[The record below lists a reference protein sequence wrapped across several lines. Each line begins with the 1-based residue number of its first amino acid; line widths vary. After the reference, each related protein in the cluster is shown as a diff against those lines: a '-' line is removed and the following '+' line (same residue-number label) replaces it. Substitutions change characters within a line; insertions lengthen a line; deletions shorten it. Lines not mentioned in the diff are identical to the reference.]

1 MLHTLQTI
9 ARRIYTLHT
18 NGGMKTVEEL
28 PFSASQHSEDTY
40 TPLNRNSTVGETV
53 TAKGELLNEL
63 YQARFDGLKELAVTY
78 NLPKNGSVEV
88 VRGRLIQ
95 QLILDEWDLSPNG
108 IKNLMNAEIGEIL
121 GIFGIK
127 KSGSVRARRQRLY
140 LHLNHD
146 PKQFVP
152 ESLDSLTRDELHE
165 LCKTLELPLSGNKQA
180 LLVRIAGVLAYQQ
193 GGWGKVKKSLRR
205 PRSGDSA
212 VEIPS
217 PTEDSKN
224 ESPGQTHIDEQDVV
238 LETAETFV
246 SQHPEGWTF
255 EEETEMRTELAQEGI
270 PISRAPLAA
279 SIDDVL
285 RAGQREIDTDS
296 TPAMVQSAHVAEV
309 VEHSLEVEA
318 VLLELTA
325 RAAEIESA
333 GRDFLA
339 VSSTSDGEDLEAF
352 IRSLSSHGF
361 AVEIPAVS
369 DGIRNTLMELEFR
382 SQTEKDAVFAMPN
395 SWREREALRNFEN
408 ARDVLRGQL
417 NNTLASSDGDL
428 VRARMTF
435 EQIGHDMGL
444 DLRIPSI
451 SGRLHALFDLHVEIH
466 QEEALQD
473 PSIARRN
480 RILRVLQ
487 HGAVHFSDIERM
499 TVDRLERNIAG
510 FEELVETILESSEG
524 SFSDSQQA
532 LVIRFLESRGY
543 EVNTID
549 LRPRVL
555 ACAGIIGA
563 ELGFISPS
571 EIPRIAPG
579 IMISDNQVDAIVTE
593 LKALAEAFKPK
604 TEQQPDVEIVIAESV
619 SDASDRLNSAR
630 GKIDAIDDLLA
641 RLRG

>member
-1 MLHTLQTI
+1 M
-9 ARRIYTLHT
+9 
-18 NGGMKTVEEL
+18 
-28 PFSASQHSEDTY
+28 
-40 TPLNRNSTVGETV
+40 

-95 QLILDEWDLSPNG
+95 QLILDEWDLSPTG

-152 ESLDSLTRDELHE
+152 ESLDAMTRDELHE

-205 PRSGDSA
+205 PRSGDSV
-212 VEIPS
+212 VEIPTPS
-217 PTEDSKN
+217 QDSKN
-224 ESPGQTHIDEQDVV
+224 ESPAESQIEEQDVI
-238 LETAETFV
+238 LETVETFV
-246 SQHPEGWTF
+246 SQHPKGWTF

-279 SIDDVL
+279 SIDEAL
-285 RAGQREIDTDS
+285 RAGQMQMKESD
-296 TPAMVQSAHVAEV
+296 TPAMVQSAHVVEV
-309 VEHSLEVEA
+309 VEHSLEIEA

-325 RAAEIESA
+325 RGAEIEAA
-333 GRDFLA
+333 GRDYLA

-352 IRSLSSHGF
+352 IRSLSGHGF

-382 SQTEKDAVFAMPN
+382 SQTEKDAVLAMPN
-395 SWREREALRNFEN
+395 SWSEREALRNFEN
-408 ARDVLRGQL
+408 ARDVLRDQL
-417 NNTLASSDGDL
+417 NNTLANSDGDL
-428 VRARMTF
+428 VRARMSF

-451 SGRLHALFDLHVEIH
+451 SGRLHALFDLHVEIN
-466 QEEALQD
+466 QAEALQD

-487 HGAVHFSDIERM
+487 HGAVHLSDVERM
-499 TVDRLERNIAG
+499 TVDRLERNISA
-510 FEELVETILESSEG
+510 FEELVETVLESSEG
-524 SFSDSQQA
+524 SFSDAQQA

-543 EVNTID
+543 EVNTVD

-579 IMISDNQVDAIVTE
+579 IMVSDTQVDAIVTE

-604 TEQQPDVEIVIAESV
+604 TDEQPDIEMVVAESV
-619 SDASDRLNSAR
+619 SDASDRVTSAR

>member
-1 MLHTLQTI
+1 
-9 ARRIYTLHT
+9 
-18 NGGMKTVEEL
+18 MKTVEEL

-352 IRSLSSHGF
+352 IRSLSTHGF

-532 LVIRFLESRGY
+532 LVIRFLESKGY

>member
-1 MLHTLQTI
+1 
-9 ARRIYTLHT
+9 
-18 NGGMKTVEEL
+18 
-28 PFSASQHSEDTY
+28 
-40 TPLNRNSTVGETV
+40 V

-95 QLILDEWDLSPNG
+95 QLILDEWDLSPTG

-146 PKQFVP
+146 PKQFLP
-152 ESLDSLTRDELHE
+152 ESLDALTRDELHE
-165 LCKTLELPLSGNKQA
+165 LCKTLELPLSGTKQA

-212 VEIPS
+212 VAIPTPS
-217 PTEDSKN
+217 QDSKN
-224 ESPGQTHIDEQDVV
+224 ESPAESQIEEKDVI
-238 LETAETFV
+238 LETVETFV
-246 SQHPEGWTF
+246 SQHPKGWTF

-270 PISRAPLAA
+270 PISRSPLAA
-279 SIDDVL
+279 SIDEAL
-285 RAGQREIDTDS
+285 RAGQMQMEEND
-296 TPAMVQSAHVAEV
+296 TPAMVQSAHVVEV
-309 VEHSLEVEA
+309 VEHSLEIEA

-325 RAAEIESA
+325 RGAEIEAA
-333 GRDFLA
+333 GRDYLA

-352 IRSLSSHGF
+352 IRSLSGHGF

-369 DGIRNTLMELEFR
+369 DGIRNALMELEFR
-382 SQTEKDAVFAMPN
+382 SQTEKDAVLAMPN
-395 SWREREALRNFEN
+395 SWSEREALRNFEN
-408 ARDVLRGQL
+408 ARDVLRDQL
-417 NNTLASSDGDL
+417 NNTLANSDGDL
-428 VRARMTF
+428 VRARMSF

-466 QEEALQD
+466 QAEALQD

-487 HGAVHFSDIERM
+487 HGAVHLSDVERM
-499 TVDRLERNIAG
+499 TVDRLERNISA
-510 FEELVETILESSEG
+510 FEELVETVLESSEG
-524 SFSDSQQA
+524 SFSDAQQA

-543 EVNTID
+543 EVNTVD
-549 LRPRVL
+549 LRPRIL

-579 IMISDNQVDAIVTE
+579 VMVSDTQVDAIVTE

-604 TEQQPDVEIVIAESV
+604 TDQLPDIEMVVAESV
-619 SDASDRLNSAR
+619 SDASDRVTSAR

>member
-1 MLHTLQTI
+1 
-9 ARRIYTLHT
+9 
-18 NGGMKTVEEL
+18 
-28 PFSASQHSEDTY
+28 
-40 TPLNRNSTVGETV
+40 V

-78 NLPKNGSVEV
+78 NLPKKGSVEV
-88 VRGRLIQ
+88 VRARLIQ
-95 QLILDEWDLSPNG
+95 HLILDEWDLSPEG

-140 LHLNHD
+140 LHLNQD

-152 ESLDSLTRDELHE
+152 ESLDSMTRDQLHE
-165 LCKTLELPLSGNKQA
+165 MCKILELPLSGNKQA
-180 LLVRIAGVLAYQQ
+180 LLVRVAGVLAYQQ

-205 PRSGDSA
+205 PRSGDSVVA
-212 VEIPS
+212 IPIPS
-217 PTEDSKN
+217 EDSKN
-224 ESPGQTHIDEQDVV
+224 ESPETKSVTEQDVV
-238 LETAETFV
+238 IETVENFV

-255 EEETEMRTELAQEGI
+255 EQETEMRTELAQEGI
-270 PISRAPLAA
+270 PISRAPIAA
-279 SIDDVL
+279 SIDDAL
-285 RAGQREIDTDS
+285 RAGQGSLDVVDA
-296 TPAMVQSAHVAEV
+296 PAMVQSAHVAEV

-325 RAAEIESA
+325 RAAEIEAA
-333 GRDFLA
+333 GRDYLA
-339 VSSTSDGEDLEAF
+339 VSSTSDTDDLEAF
-352 IRSLSSHGF
+352 IQSLSSHGF

-369 DGIRNTLMELEFR
+369 DGIRNTMMELEFR
-382 SQTEKDAVFAMPN
+382 SQTEKDAVVAMPN

-408 ARDVLRGQL
+408 ARDMLRDQL
-417 NNTLASSDGDL
+417 NNTLASSEGDL
-428 VRARMTF
+428 VKARMSF
-435 EQIGHDMGL
+435 EEIGHGMGL
-444 DLRIPSI
+444 DLRIPSV

-466 QEEALQD
+466 QAEALQD

-487 HGAVHFSDIERM
+487 HGAVHLTDIERM

-510 FEELVETILESSEG
+510 FEELVETVLESSEG

-543 EVNTID
+543 EVNTVD

-579 IMISDNQVDAIVTE
+579 IMISDTQVDAIVTE
-593 LKALAEAFKPK
+593 LKALAQAFKPQG
-604 TEQQPDVEIVIAESV
+604 EEEVETDEELVIAESV
-619 SDASDRLNSAR
+619 SDASDRLNSVR
-630 GKIDAIDDLLA
+630 GKIDAIDELLA

>member
-1 MLHTLQTI
+1 M
-9 ARRIYTLHT
+9 
-18 NGGMKTVEEL
+18 
-28 PFSASQHSEDTY
+28 
-40 TPLNRNSTVGETV
+40 
-53 TAKGELLNEL
+53 TAKSELLNEL

-78 NLPKNGSVEV
+78 NLPKKGPVEV
-88 VRGRLIQ
+88 VRARLIQ
-95 QLILDEWDLSPNG
+95 HLILDEWDLSPEG

-152 ESLDSLTRDELHE
+152 ESLDSMTRDQLHE
-165 LCKTLELPLSGNKQA
+165 MCKILELPLSGNKQA
-180 LLVRIAGVLAYQQ
+180 LLVRVAGVLAYQQ

-205 PRSGDSA
+205 PRSGDS
-212 VEIPS
+212 VVSIPVPS
-217 PTEDSKN
+217 EDSKN
-224 ESPGQTHIDEQDVV
+224 ETPEPQGVDEQDVV
-238 LETAETFV
+238 LETVETFV
-246 SQHPEGWTF
+246 SKHPEGWTF
-255 EEETEMRTELAQEGI
+255 EQESEMRTELAQEGI

-279 SIDDVL
+279 SIDDAL
-285 RAGQREIDTDS
+285 RAGQQNADDGEA
-296 TPAMVQSAHVAEV
+296 PAMVQSAHVAEV

-325 RAAEIESA
+325 RAAEIEAA

-339 VSSTSDGEDLEAF
+339 VSSTSDTDDLEAF
-352 IRSLSSHGF
+352 IQSLSSHGF
-361 AVEIPAVS
+361 AVELPAVS
-369 DGIRNTLMELEFR
+369 DGIRNTMMELEFR
-382 SQTEKDAVFAMPN
+382 SQTEKDAVVAMPN

-408 ARDVLRGQL
+408 ARDMLRDQL
-417 NNTLASSDGDL
+417 NNTLASSEGDL
-428 VRARMTF
+428 VRARMAF
-435 EQIGHDMGL
+435 EEIGHGMGL
-444 DLRIPSI
+444 DLRIPSV

-466 QEEALQD
+466 QAEALQD

-487 HGAVHFSDIERM
+487 HGAVHLTDIERM

-510 FEELVETILESSEG
+510 FEELVETVLESSEG

-543 EVNTID
+543 EVNTVD

-579 IMISDNQVDAIVTE
+579 IMISDTQVDAIVTE
-593 LKALAEAFKPK
+593 LKALAQAFKPESK
-604 TEQQPDVEIVIAESV
+604 EEQPDEEMVIAESV
-619 SDASDRLNSAR
+619 IDASERLNSAR

>member
-1 MLHTLQTI
+1 
-9 ARRIYTLHT
+9 
-18 NGGMKTVEEL
+18 
-28 PFSASQHSEDTY
+28 
-40 TPLNRNSTVGETV
+40 V

-108 IKNLMNAEIGEIL
+108 IKNLLNAEIGEIL

-127 KSGSVRARRQRLY
+127 KSGSIRARRQRLY

-152 ESLDSLTRDELHE
+152 ESLDSMTRDELHE

-205 PRSGDSA
+205 PRSADSVA
-212 VEIPS
+212 VIPS

-224 ESPGQTHIDEQDVV
+224 ESPSQASLDEQDVV
-238 LETAETFV
+238 LETVETFV

-255 EEETEMRTELAQEGI
+255 EEETEMRTELAQDGI

-279 SIDDVL
+279 SIDDAL
-285 RAGQREIDTDS
+285 RAGQKQGANEE
-296 TPAMVQSAHVAEV
+296 TPAMVQSAHVAEI

-325 RAAEIESA
+325 RAAEIEAS

-339 VSSTSDGEDLEAF
+339 VSSTSNGEDLEAF

-408 ARDVLRGQL
+408 ARDVLRDQL
-417 NNTLASSDGDL
+417 NNTLASSEGDL
-428 VRARMTF
+428 VRARLTF

-466 QEEALQD
+466 QAEALQD

-510 FEELVETILESSEG
+510 FEEMVETVLESSEG
-524 SFSDSQQA
+524 SFSDPQQA

-543 EVNTID
+543 EVNTVD

-579 IMISDNQVDAIVTE
+579 IMISDTQVDAIVTE

-604 TEQQPDVEIVIAESV
+604 TEEQPDVEMVIAESV
-619 SDASDRLNSAR
+619 SDASERLNSAR
-630 GKIDAIDDLLA
+630 GKIDDIDNLLA

>member
-1 MLHTLQTI
+1 M
-9 ARRIYTLHT
+9 
-18 NGGMKTVEEL
+18 
-28 PFSASQHSEDTY
+28 
-40 TPLNRNSTVGETV
+40 

-78 NLPKNGSVEV
+78 NLSKSGSVEV

-95 QLILDEWDLSPNG
+95 QLILDEWDLSPTG

-121 GIFGIK
+121 GVFGIK

-152 ESLDSLTRDELHE
+152 ESLDAMTRDELHE
-165 LCKTLELPLSGNKQA
+165 LCKILELPLSGNKQA

-212 VEIPS
+212 IEIPS
-217 PTEDSKN
+217 PSQDSKN
-224 ESPGQTHIDEQDVV
+224 ESPVETHIEEQDVI
-238 LETAETFV
+238 LETVETFV
-246 SQHPEGWTF
+246 SQHPKGWTF

-279 SIDDVL
+279 SIDDAL
-285 RAGQREIDTDS
+285 RAGQEQIADDE

-309 VEHSLEVEA
+309 VEHSLEIEA
-318 VLLELTA
+318 VLLELSA
-325 RAAEIESA
+325 RSAEIESA
-333 GRDFLA
+333 GRDYLA

-352 IRSLSSHGF
+352 IHSLSRHGF

-369 DGIRNTLMELEFR
+369 DGIRNALMELEFR
-382 SQTEKDAVFAMPN
+382 SQNEKDAVLAMPN
-395 SWREREALRNFEN
+395 SWSEREALRNFEN
-408 ARDVLRGQL
+408 ARDVLRDQL
-417 NNTLASSDGDL
+417 TNTLATSDGDL
-428 VRARMTF
+428 VRARMSF

-466 QEEALQD
+466 QAEALQD

-487 HGAVHFSDIERM
+487 HGAVHLSDGERM
-499 TVDRLERNIAG
+499 TVDRLERNITA
-510 FEELVETILESSEG
+510 FEELVETVLESSEG
-524 SFSDSQQA
+524 SFSDAQQA

-543 EVNTID
+543 EVNTVD

-579 IMISDNQVDAIVTE
+579 IMVSDTQVDAIVTE

-604 TEQQPDVEIVIAESV
+604 TEEQPDIEMVVAESV
-619 SDASDRLNSAR
+619 SDASERVNAAR

>member
-1 MLHTLQTI
+1 M
-9 ARRIYTLHT
+9 
-18 NGGMKTVEEL
+18 
-28 PFSASQHSEDTY
+28 
-40 TPLNRNSTVGETV
+40 

-95 QLILDEWDLSPNG
+95 QLILDEWDLSPTG

-146 PKQFVP
+146 PKQFLP
-152 ESLDSLTRDELHE
+152 ESLDALTRDELHE
-165 LCKTLELPLSGNKQA
+165 LCKTLELPLSGTKQA

-212 VEIPS
+212 VAIPTPS
-217 PTEDSKN
+217 QDSKN
-224 ESPGQTHIDEQDVV
+224 ESPAESQIEEQDVI
-238 LETAETFV
+238 LETVETFV
-246 SQHPEGWTF
+246 SQHPKGWTF

-279 SIDDVL
+279 SIDEAL
-285 RAGQREIDTDS
+285 RAGQMQMEEND
-296 TPAMVQSAHVAEV
+296 TPAMVQSAHIVEV
-309 VEHSLEVEA
+309 VEHSLEIEA

-325 RAAEIESA
+325 RAAEIEAA
-333 GRDFLA
+333 GRDYLA

-352 IRSLSSHGF
+352 IRSLSGHGF

-369 DGIRNTLMELEFR
+369 DGIRNALMELEFR
-382 SQTEKDAVFAMPN
+382 SQTEKDAVLAMPN
-395 SWREREALRNFEN
+395 SWSEREALRNFEN
-408 ARDVLRGQL
+408 ARDVLRDQL
-417 NNTLASSDGDL
+417 NNTLANSDGDL
-428 VRARMTF
+428 VRARMSF

-466 QEEALQD
+466 QAEALQD

-487 HGAVHFSDIERM
+487 HGAVHLSDVERM
-499 TVDRLERNIAG
+499 TVDRLERNISA
-510 FEELVETILESSEG
+510 FEELVETVLESSEG
-524 SFSDSQQA
+524 SFSDAQQA

-543 EVNTID
+543 EVNTVD
-549 LRPRVL
+549 LRPRIL

-579 IMISDNQVDAIVTE
+579 VMVSDTQVDAIVTE

-604 TEQQPDVEIVIAESV
+604 TNQLPDIEMVVAESV
-619 SDASDRLNSAR
+619 SDASDRVTSAR

>member
-1 MLHTLQTI
+1 M
-9 ARRIYTLHT
+9 
-18 NGGMKTVEEL
+18 
-28 PFSASQHSEDTY
+28 
-40 TPLNRNSTVGETV
+40 

-88 VRGRLIQ
+88 VRARLIQ

-108 IKNLMNAEIGEIL
+108 IKNLLNAEIGEIL

-127 KSGSVRARRQRLY
+127 KSGSIRARRQRLY

-152 ESLDSLTRDELHE
+152 ESLDSMTRDELHE

-205 PRSGDSA
+205 PRSADSI
-212 VEIPS
+212 VVIPS

-224 ESPGQTHIDEQDVV
+224 ESPAQTPLDEQDVV
-238 LETAETFV
+238 LETVETFV

-270 PISRAPLAA
+270 PISRAPIAA
-279 SIDDVL
+279 SIDDAL
-285 RAGQREIDTDS
+285 RAGQKQGASDE
-296 TPAMVQSAHVAEV
+296 TPAMVQSAHVAEI

-325 RAAEIESA
+325 RAAEIEAS

-339 VSSTSDGEDLEAF
+339 VSSTSNDEDLEAF

-408 ARDVLRGQL
+408 ARDVLRDQL
-417 NNTLASSDGDL
+417 NNTLASSEGDL
-428 VRARMTF
+428 VRARMSF

-466 QEEALQD
+466 QAEALQD

-510 FEELVETILESSEG
+510 FEEMVETVLESSEG
-524 SFSDSQQA
+524 SFSDPQQA

-543 EVNTID
+543 EVNTVD

-579 IMISDNQVDAIVTE
+579 IMISDTQVDAIVTE

-604 TEQQPDVEIVIAESV
+604 TEEQPDVEMVIAESV
-619 SDASDRLNSAR
+619 SDASERLNSAR
-630 GKIDAIDDLLA
+630 GKIDDIDNLLA

>member
-1 MLHTLQTI
+1 M
-9 ARRIYTLHT
+9 
-18 NGGMKTVEEL
+18 
-28 PFSASQHSEDTY
+28 
-40 TPLNRNSTVGETV
+40 
-53 TAKGELLNEL
+53 TAKSELLNEL

-78 NLPKNGSVEV
+78 NLPKKGPVEV
-88 VRGRLIQ
+88 VRARLIQ
-95 QLILDEWDLSPNG
+95 HLILDEWDLSPES

-152 ESLDSLTRDELHE
+152 ESLDSMTRDQLHE
-165 LCKTLELPLSGNKQA
+165 MCKILELPLSGNKQA
-180 LLVRIAGVLAYQQ
+180 LLVRVAGVLAYQQ

-205 PRSGDSA
+205 PRSGDS
-212 VEIPS
+212 VVSIPVPS
-217 PTEDSKN
+217 EDSKN
-224 ESPGQTHIDEQDVV
+224 ETPEPQGVDEQDVV
-238 LETAETFV
+238 VETFV
-246 SQHPEGWTF
+246 SKHPEGWTF
-255 EEETEMRTELAQEGI
+255 EQESEMRTELAQEGI

-279 SIDDVL
+279 SIDDAL
-285 RAGQREIDTDS
+285 RAGQQTADEDEA
-296 TPAMVQSAHVAEV
+296 PAMVQSAHVAEV

-325 RAAEIESA
+325 RAAEIEAA

-339 VSSTSDGEDLEAF
+339 VSSTSDTDDLEAF
-352 IRSLSSHGF
+352 IQSLSSHGF
-361 AVEIPAVS
+361 AVELPAVS
-369 DGIRNTLMELEFR
+369 DGIRNTMMELEFR
-382 SQTEKDAVFAMPN
+382 SQTEKDAVVAMPN

-408 ARDVLRGQL
+408 ARDMLRDQL
-417 NNTLASSDGDL
+417 NNTLASSEGDL
-428 VRARMTF
+428 VRARMAF
-435 EQIGHDMGL
+435 EEIGHGMGL
-444 DLRIPSI
+444 DLRIPSV

-466 QEEALQD
+466 QAEALQD

-487 HGAVHFSDIERM
+487 HGAVHLTDIERM

-510 FEELVETILESSEG
+510 FEELVETVLESSEG

-543 EVNTID
+543 EVNTVD

-579 IMISDNQVDAIVTE
+579 IMISDTQVDAIVTE
-593 LKALAEAFKPK
+593 LKALAQAFKPESK
-604 TEQQPDVEIVIAESV
+604 EEQPDEEMVIAESV
-619 SDASDRLNSAR
+619 IDASDRLNSAR

>member
-1 MLHTLQTI
+1 
-9 ARRIYTLHT
+9 
-18 NGGMKTVEEL
+18 
-28 PFSASQHSEDTY
+28 
-40 TPLNRNSTVGETV
+40 V

-95 QLILDEWDLSPNG
+95 QLILDEWDLSPTG

-146 PKQFVP
+146 PKQFLP
-152 ESLDSLTRDELHE
+152 ESLDALTRDELHE
-165 LCKTLELPLSGNKQA
+165 LCKTLELPLSGTKQA

-212 VEIPS
+212 VAIPTPS
-217 PTEDSKN
+217 QDSKN
-224 ESPGQTHIDEQDVV
+224 ESPAESQIEEKDVI
-238 LETAETFV
+238 LETVETFV
-246 SQHPEGWTF
+246 SQHPKGWTF

-270 PISRAPLAA
+270 PISRSPLAA
-279 SIDDVL
+279 SIDEAL
-285 RAGQREIDTDS
+285 RAGQMQMEEND
-296 TPAMVQSAHVAEV
+296 TPAMVQSAHVVEV
-309 VEHSLEVEA
+309 VEHSLEIEA

-325 RAAEIESA
+325 RAAEIEAA
-333 GRDFLA
+333 GRDYLA

-352 IRSLSSHGF
+352 IRSLSGHGF

-369 DGIRNTLMELEFR
+369 DGIRNALMELEFR
-382 SQTEKDAVFAMPN
+382 SQTEKDAVLAMPN
-395 SWREREALRNFEN
+395 SWSEREALRNFEN
-408 ARDVLRGQL
+408 ARDVLRDQL
-417 NNTLASSDGDL
+417 NNTLANSDGDL
-428 VRARMTF
+428 VRARMSF

-466 QEEALQD
+466 QAEALQD

-487 HGAVHFSDIERM
+487 HGAVHLSDVERM
-499 TVDRLERNIAG
+499 TVDRLERNISA
-510 FEELVETILESSEG
+510 FEELVETVLESSEG
-524 SFSDSQQA
+524 SFSDAQQA

-543 EVNTID
+543 EVNTVD
-549 LRPRVL
+549 LRPRIL

-579 IMISDNQVDAIVTE
+579 VMVSDTQVDAIVTE

-604 TEQQPDVEIVIAESV
+604 TDQLPDIEMVVAESV
-619 SDASDRLNSAR
+619 SDASDRVTSAR

>member
-1 MLHTLQTI
+1 M
-9 ARRIYTLHT
+9 
-18 NGGMKTVEEL
+18 
-28 PFSASQHSEDTY
+28 
-40 TPLNRNSTVGETV
+40 

-152 ESLDSLTRDELHE
+152 ESLDSMSRDELHE
-165 LCKTLELPLSGNKQA
+165 LCKILELPLSGNKQA

-205 PRSGDSA
+205 PRSGDTA

-224 ESPGQTHIDEQDVV
+224 ESPGQNHIAEQDIV
-238 LETAETFV
+238 LDTVETFV
-246 SQHPEGWTF
+246 SQHPKGWTF

-285 RAGQREIDTDS
+285 RAGQRERDTDG

-325 RAAEIESA
+325 RAAEIEAA

-339 VSSTSDGEDLEAF
+339 VSSTSESEDLEAF
-352 IRSLSSHGF
+352 IGSLSSHGF

-408 ARDVLRGQL
+408 ARDVLRSQL
-417 NNTLASSDGDL
+417 NDTLASSEGDL

-466 QEEALQD
+466 QAEALQD

-487 HGAVHFSDIERM
+487 HGAVHFTEIERM

-510 FEELVETILESSEG
+510 FEELVETVLESSEG

-543 EVNTID
+543 EVNTVD

-604 TEQQPDVEIVIAESV
+604 TEEHSDVEIVIAESV
-619 SDASDRLNSAR
+619 SDASERLNSAR

>member
-1 MLHTLQTI
+1 
-9 ARRIYTLHT
+9 
-18 NGGMKTVEEL
+18 MKTVEEL

-296 TPAMVQSAHVAEV
+296 TPAMVQSAHVAEI

-451 SGRLHALFDLHVEIH
+451 SGRLHALFDLHIEIH

-532 LVIRFLESRGY
+532 LVIRFLESKGY

>member
-1 MLHTLQTI
+1 M
-9 ARRIYTLHT
+9 
-18 NGGMKTVEEL
+18 
-28 PFSASQHSEDTY
+28 
-40 TPLNRNSTVGETV
+40 
-53 TAKGELLNEL
+53 
-63 YQARFDGLKELAVTY
+63 
-78 NLPKNGSVEV
+78 
-88 VRGRLIQ
+88 IQ
-95 QLILDEWDLSPNG
+95 QLILEEWDLSPNG

-140 LHLNHD
+140 LHLNQD

-152 ESLDSLTRDELHE
+152 ESLDSMTRDELHD

-205 PRSGDSA
+205 PRSGDS
-212 VEIPS
+212 VVVIPS

-224 ESPGQTHIDEQDVV
+224 ESPEQTHLEEQDVV
-238 LETAETFV
+238 LETVETFV

-270 PISRAPLAA
+270 PISRAPLSA
-279 SIDDVL
+279 SIDDAL
-285 RAGQREIDTDS
+285 RAGQKKTDS
-296 TPAMVQSAHVAEV
+296 SETPAMVQSAHVAEI

-325 RAAEIESA
+325 RAAEIEAA

-339 VSSTSDGEDLEAF
+339 VSSTSDNEDLEAF
-352 IRSLSSHGF
+352 IRSLSGHGF

-369 DGIRNTLMELEFR
+369 DGIRNALMELEFR
-382 SQTEKDAVFAMPN
+382 SQTEKDAVSSMPN
-395 SWREREALRNFEN
+395 SWREREALRNFEIT
-408 ARDVLRGQL
+408 RDVLRDQL

-428 VRARMTF
+428 VRARMSF

-444 DLRIPSI
+444 DLRIPSV

-466 QEEALQD
+466 QAEALQD

-487 HGAVHFSDIERM
+487 HGAVHLSEIERM
-499 TVDRLERNIAG
+499 TVDRLERNIAA
-510 FEELVETILESSEG
+510 FEEMVETVLESSEG
-524 SFSDSQQA
+524 SFSDAQQA

-543 EVNTID
+543 EVNTLD
-549 LRPRVL
+549 LRPRIL

-579 IMISDNQVDAIVTE
+579 IMISDTQVDAIVTE

-604 TEQQPDVEIVIAESV
+604 SHQEPDVEVVIAESV
-619 SDASDRLNSAR
+619 SDASERLNSAR

>member
-1 MLHTLQTI
+1 
-9 ARRIYTLHT
+9 
-18 NGGMKTVEEL
+18 
-28 PFSASQHSEDTY
+28 
-40 TPLNRNSTVGETV
+40 V

-88 VRGRLIQ
+88 VRARLIQ

-108 IKNLMNAEIGEIL
+108 IKNLLNAEIGEIL

-127 KSGSVRARRQRLY
+127 KSGSIRARRQRLY

-152 ESLDSLTRDELHE
+152 ESLDSMTRDELHE

-205 PRSGDSA
+205 PRSTDS
-212 VEIPS
+212 VVVIPS

-224 ESPGQTHIDEQDVV
+224 ESPGQTPLDEQDVV
-238 LETAETFV
+238 LETVETFV

-255 EEETEMRTELAQEGI
+255 EEETKMRTELAQEGI

-279 SIDDVL
+279 SIDDAL
-285 RAGQREIDTDS
+285 RAGQKQGANDE
-296 TPAMVQSAHVAEV
+296 TPAMVQSAHVAEI

-325 RAAEIESA
+325 RAAEIEAA

-352 IRSLSSHGF
+352 ISSLSSHGF

-408 ARDVLRGQL
+408 ARDVLRDQL
-417 NNTLASSDGDL
+417 NNTLASSEGDL

-466 QEEALQD
+466 QAEALQD

-510 FEELVETILESSEG
+510 FEEMVETVLESSEG
-524 SFSDSQQA
+524 SFSDPQQA

-543 EVNTID
+543 EVNTVD

-579 IMISDNQVDAIVTE
+579 IMISDTQVDAIVTE

-604 TEQQPDVEIVIAESV
+604 TEEQQPDVEMVIAESV
-619 SDASDRLNSAR
+619 SDASERLNSAR
-630 GKIDAIDDLLA
+630 GKIDDIDNLLA

>member
-1 MLHTLQTI
+1 
-9 ARRIYTLHT
+9 
-18 NGGMKTVEEL
+18 
-28 PFSASQHSEDTY
+28 
-40 TPLNRNSTVGETV
+40 V

-95 QLILDEWDLSPNG
+95 QLILDEWDLSPTG

-152 ESLDSLTRDELHE
+152 ESLDAMTRDELHE

-205 PRSGDSA
+205 PRSGDSV
-212 VEIPS
+212 VEIPTPS
-217 PTEDSKN
+217 QDSKN
-224 ESPGQTHIDEQDVV
+224 ESPAESQIEEQDVI
-238 LETAETFV
+238 LETVETFV
-246 SQHPEGWTF
+246 SQHPKGWTF

-279 SIDDVL
+279 SIDEAL
-285 RAGQREIDTDS
+285 RAGQMQMKESD
-296 TPAMVQSAHVAEV
+296 TPAMVQSAHVVEV
-309 VEHSLEVEA
+309 VEHSLEIEA

-325 RAAEIESA
+325 RGAEIEAA
-333 GRDFLA
+333 GRDYLA

-352 IRSLSSHGF
+352 IRSLSGHGF

-382 SQTEKDAVFAMPN
+382 SQTEKDAVLAMPN
-395 SWREREALRNFEN
+395 SWSEREALRNFEN
-408 ARDVLRGQL
+408 ARDVLRDQL
-417 NNTLASSDGDL
+417 NNTLANSDGDL
-428 VRARMTF
+428 VRARMSF

-451 SGRLHALFDLHVEIH
+451 SGRLHALFDLHVEIN
-466 QEEALQD
+466 QAEALQD

-487 HGAVHFSDIERM
+487 HGAVHLSDVERM
-499 TVDRLERNIAG
+499 TVDRLERNISA
-510 FEELVETILESSEG
+510 FEELVETVLESSEG
-524 SFSDSQQA
+524 SFSDAQQA

-543 EVNTID
+543 EVNTVD

-579 IMISDNQVDAIVTE
+579 IMVSDTQVDAIVTE

-604 TEQQPDVEIVIAESV
+604 TDEQPDIEMVVAESV
-619 SDASDRLNSAR
+619 SDASDRVTSAR

>member
-1 MLHTLQTI
+1 
-9 ARRIYTLHT
+9 
-18 NGGMKTVEEL
+18 MKTVEEL

-296 TPAMVQSAHVAEV
+296 TPAMVQSAHVSEV

-451 SGRLHALFDLHVEIH
+451 SGRLHALFDLHIEIH

-487 HGAVHFSDIERM
+487 HGAVHFTDIERM

-532 LVIRFLESRGY
+532 LVIRFLESKGY

>member
-1 MLHTLQTI
+1 
-9 ARRIYTLHT
+9 
-18 NGGMKTVEEL
+18 
-28 PFSASQHSEDTY
+28 
-40 TPLNRNSTVGETV
+40 V

-63 YQARFDGLKELAVTY
+63 YQARFDGLKEIAVTY

-88 VRGRLIQ
+88 VRARMIQ
-95 QLILDEWDLSPNG
+95 QLILEEWDLSPNG

-140 LHLNHD
+140 LHLNQD

-152 ESLDSLTRDELHE
+152 ESLDSMTRDELHD

-205 PRSGDSA
+205 PRSGDS
-212 VEIPS
+212 VVVIPS

-224 ESPGQTHIDEQDVV
+224 ESSEQTHLEEQDVV
-238 LETAETFV
+238 LETVETFV

-279 SIDDVL
+279 SIDDAL
-285 RAGQREIDTDS
+285 RAGQKKTDS
-296 TPAMVQSAHVAEV
+296 NEAPAMVQSAHVAEV

-325 RAAEIESA
+325 RAAEIEAA

-339 VSSTSDGEDLEAF
+339 VSSTSDNEDLEAF
-352 IRSLSSHGF
+352 IRSLSGHGF

-369 DGIRNTLMELEFR
+369 DGIRNALMELEFR
-382 SQTEKDAVFAMPN
+382 SQTEKDAVSSMPN
-395 SWREREALRNFEN
+395 SWREREALRNFEIT
-408 ARDVLRGQL
+408 RDVLRDQL

-428 VRARMTF
+428 VRARMSF

-444 DLRIPSI
+444 DLRIPSV

-466 QEEALQD
+466 QAEALQD

-487 HGAVHFSDIERM
+487 HGAVHLSEIERM
-499 TVDRLERNIAG
+499 TVDRLERNIAA
-510 FEELVETILESSEG
+510 FEEMVETVLESSEG
-524 SFSDSQQA
+524 SFSDAQQA

-543 EVNTID
+543 EVNTLD
-549 LRPRVL
+549 LRPRIL

-579 IMISDNQVDAIVTE
+579 IMVSDTQVDAIVTE

-604 TEQQPDVEIVIAESV
+604 SHQEPDVEMVIAESV
-619 SDASDRLNSAR
+619 SDASERLNSAR

>member
-1 MLHTLQTI
+1 
-9 ARRIYTLHT
+9 
-18 NGGMKTVEEL
+18 
-28 PFSASQHSEDTY
+28 
-40 TPLNRNSTVGETV
+40 V

-63 YQARFDGLKELAVTY
+63 YQARFDRLKELAVTY

-95 QLILDEWDLSPNG
+95 QLILDEWDLSPTG

-146 PKQFVP
+146 PKQFLP
-152 ESLDSLTRDELHE
+152 ESLDALTRDELHE
-165 LCKTLELPLSGNKQA
+165 LCKTLELPLSGTKQA

-212 VEIPS
+212 VAIPTPS
-217 PTEDSKN
+217 QDSKN
-224 ESPGQTHIDEQDVV
+224 ESPAESQIEEKDVI
-238 LETAETFV
+238 LETVETFV
-246 SQHPEGWTF
+246 SQHPKGWTF

-270 PISRAPLAA
+270 PISRSPLAA
-279 SIDDVL
+279 SIDEAL
-285 RAGQREIDTDS
+285 RAGQMQMEEND
-296 TPAMVQSAHVAEV
+296 TPAMVQSAHVVEV
-309 VEHSLEVEA
+309 VEHSLEIEA

-325 RAAEIESA
+325 RGAEIEAA
-333 GRDFLA
+333 GRDYLA

-352 IRSLSSHGF
+352 IRSLSGHGF

-369 DGIRNTLMELEFR
+369 DGIRNALMELEFR
-382 SQTEKDAVFAMPN
+382 SQTEKDAVLAMPN
-395 SWREREALRNFEN
+395 SWSEREALRNFEN
-408 ARDVLRGQL
+408 ARDVLRDQL
-417 NNTLASSDGDL
+417 NNTLANSDGDL
-428 VRARMTF
+428 VRARMSF

-466 QEEALQD
+466 QAEALQD

-487 HGAVHFSDIERM
+487 HGAVHLSDVERM
-499 TVDRLERNIAG
+499 TVDRLERNISA
-510 FEELVETILESSEG
+510 FEELVETVLESSEG
-524 SFSDSQQA
+524 SFSDAQQA

-543 EVNTID
+543 EVNTVD
-549 LRPRVL
+549 LRPRIL

-579 IMISDNQVDAIVTE
+579 VMVSDTQVDAIVTE

-604 TEQQPDVEIVIAESV
+604 TDQLPDIEMVVAESV
-619 SDASDRLNSAR
+619 SDASDRVTSAR

>member
-1 MLHTLQTI
+1 
-9 ARRIYTLHT
+9 
-18 NGGMKTVEEL
+18 
-28 PFSASQHSEDTY
+28 
-40 TPLNRNSTVGETV
+40 
-53 TAKGELLNEL
+53 
-63 YQARFDGLKELAVTY
+63 
-78 NLPKNGSVEV
+78 
-88 VRGRLIQ
+88 
-95 QLILDEWDLSPNG
+95 
-108 IKNLMNAEIGEIL
+108 MNAEIGEIL

-152 ESLDSLTRDELHE
+152 ESLDSMTRDQLHE
-165 LCKTLELPLSGNKQA
+165 MCKILELPLSGNKQA
-180 LLVRIAGVLAYQQ
+180 LLVRVAGVLAYQQ

-205 PRSGDSA
+205 PRSGDS
-212 VEIPS
+212 VVSIPVPS
-217 PTEDSKN
+217 EDSKN
-224 ESPGQTHIDEQDVV
+224 ETPEPQGVDEQDVV
-238 LETAETFV
+238 LETVETFV
-246 SQHPEGWTF
+246 SKHPEGWTF
-255 EEETEMRTELAQEGI
+255 EQESEMRTELAQEGI

-279 SIDDVL
+279 SIDDAL
-285 RAGQREIDTDS
+285 RAGQQTADDGEA
-296 TPAMVQSAHVAEV
+296 PAMVQSAHVAEV

-325 RAAEIESA
+325 RAAEIEAA

-339 VSSTSDGEDLEAF
+339 VSSTSDTDDLEAF
-352 IRSLSSHGF
+352 IQSLSSHGF
-361 AVEIPAVS
+361 AVELPAVS
-369 DGIRNTLMELEFR
+369 DGIRNTMMELEFR
-382 SQTEKDAVFAMPN
+382 SQTEKDAVVAMPN

-408 ARDVLRGQL
+408 ARDMLRDQL
-417 NNTLASSDGDL
+417 NNTLASSEGDL
-428 VRARMTF
+428 VRARMAF
-435 EQIGHDMGL
+435 EEIGHGMGL
-444 DLRIPSI
+444 DLRIPSV

-466 QEEALQD
+466 QAEALQD

-487 HGAVHFSDIERM
+487 HGAVHLTDIERM

-510 FEELVETILESSEG
+510 FEELVETVLESSEG

-543 EVNTID
+543 EVNTVD

-579 IMISDNQVDAIVTE
+579 IMISDTQVDAIVTE
-593 LKALAEAFKPK
+593 LKALAQAFKPESK
-604 TEQQPDVEIVIAESV
+604 EEQPDEEMVIAESV
-619 SDASDRLNSAR
+619 IDASDRLNSAR

>member
-1 MLHTLQTI
+1 M
-9 ARRIYTLHT
+9 
-18 NGGMKTVEEL
+18 
-28 PFSASQHSEDTY
+28 
-40 TPLNRNSTVGETV
+40 
-53 TAKGELLNEL
+53 TAKSELLNEL

-88 VRGRLIQ
+88 VRSRLIQ
-95 QLILDEWDLSPNG
+95 HLILDQWDLSPDG

-152 ESLDSLTRDELHE
+152 ESLDSMTRDQLHE
-165 LCKTLELPLSGNKQA
+165 MCKILELPLSGTKQS
-180 LLVRIAGVLAYQQ
+180 LLVRVAGVLAYQQ

-205 PRSGDSA
+205 PRSGDS
-212 VEIPS
+212 VVSIPS
-217 PTEDSKN
+217 PSEESKN
-224 ESPGQTHIDEQDVV
+224 ESPEQSTSEAQDVV
-238 LETAETFV
+238 LETVETFV
-246 SQHPEGWTF
+246 SEHPEGWTF

-279 SIDDVL
+279 SIDDAL
-285 RAGQREIDTDS
+285 RAGQKQATSDDA
-296 TPAMVQSAHVAEV
+296 PAMVQSAHVAEV
-309 VEHSLEVEA
+309 VEHSLEIEA

-325 RAAEIESA
+325 RSAEIEAA

-339 VSSTSDGEDLEAF
+339 VSSTSESEDLEAF
-352 IRSLSSHGF
+352 IRSLADHGF

-369 DGIRNTLMELEFR
+369 DGIRNAMMELEFR
-382 SQTEKDAVFAMPN
+382 SQAEKEAVVAMPN
-395 SWREREALRNFEN
+395 SWSEREALRNFEN
-408 ARDVLRGQL
+408 ARDVLRDQL
-417 NNTLASSDGDL
+417 NNTLASSEGDL
-428 VRARMTF
+428 VRARMSF
-435 EQIGHDMGL
+435 EQVGHDMGL
-444 DLRIPSI
+444 DLRIPSV

-466 QEEALQD
+466 QAEALQD

-487 HGAVHFSDIERM
+487 HGAVHLTDLERM
-499 TVDRLERNIAG
+499 TVDRLERNISA
-510 FEELVETILESSEG
+510 FEELVETVLESSEG
-524 SFSDSQQA
+524 SFSDAQQA

-543 EVNTID
+543 EVNTVD
-549 LRPRVL
+549 LRPRIL

-579 IMISDNQVDAIVTE
+579 IMISDTQVDAIVAE
-593 LKALAEAFKPK
+593 LKALAQAFKPD
-604 TEQQPDVEIVIAESV
+604 QQEGEKDEEIIIAESV
-619 SDASDRLNSAR
+619 SDASERLNSAR

>member
-1 MLHTLQTI
+1 
-9 ARRIYTLHT
+9 
-18 NGGMKTVEEL
+18 
-28 PFSASQHSEDTY
+28 
-40 TPLNRNSTVGETV
+40 V

-63 YQARFDGLKELAVTY
+63 YQARFDRLKELAVTY

-95 QLILDEWDLSPNG
+95 QLILDEWDLSPTG

-146 PKQFVP
+146 PKQFLP
-152 ESLDSLTRDELHE
+152 ESLDALTRDELHE
-165 LCKTLELPLSGNKQA
+165 LCKTLELPLSGTKQA

-212 VEIPS
+212 VAIPTPS
-217 PTEDSKN
+217 QDSKN
-224 ESPGQTHIDEQDVV
+224 ESPAESQIEEQDVI
-238 LETAETFV
+238 LETVETFV
-246 SQHPEGWTF
+246 SQHPKGWTF
-255 EEETEMRTELAQEGI
+255 EEETEMRTELAQDGI

-279 SIDDVL
+279 SIDEAL
-285 RAGQREIDTDS
+285 RAGQMQMEEND
-296 TPAMVQSAHVAEV
+296 TPAMVQSAHVVEV
-309 VEHSLEVEA
+309 VEHSLEIEA

-325 RAAEIESA
+325 RGAEIEAA
-333 GRDFLA
+333 GRDYLA

-352 IRSLSSHGF
+352 IRSLSGHGF

-369 DGIRNTLMELEFR
+369 DGIRNALMELEFR
-382 SQTEKDAVFAMPN
+382 SQTEKDAVLAMPN
-395 SWREREALRNFEN
+395 SWSEREALRNFEN
-408 ARDVLRGQL
+408 ARDVLRDQL
-417 NNTLASSDGDL
+417 NNTLANSDGDL
-428 VRARMTF
+428 VRARMSF

-466 QEEALQD
+466 QAEALQD

-487 HGAVHFSDIERM
+487 HGAVHLSDVERM
-499 TVDRLERNIAG
+499 TVDRLERNISA
-510 FEELVETILESSEG
+510 FEELVETVLESSEG
-524 SFSDSQQA
+524 SFSDAQQA

-543 EVNTID
+543 EVNTVD
-549 LRPRVL
+549 LRPRIL

-579 IMISDNQVDAIVTE
+579 VMVSDTQVDAIVTE

-604 TEQQPDVEIVIAESV
+604 TDQLPDIEMVVAESV
-619 SDASDRLNSAR
+619 SDASDRVTSAR